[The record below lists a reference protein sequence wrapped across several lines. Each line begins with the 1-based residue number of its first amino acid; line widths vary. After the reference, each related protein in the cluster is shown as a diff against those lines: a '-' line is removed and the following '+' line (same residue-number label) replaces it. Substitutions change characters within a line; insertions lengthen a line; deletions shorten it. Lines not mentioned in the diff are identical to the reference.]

1 MKNDGNGTIS
11 ISGGAR
17 SRRVVFYRAFIDS
30 LPVLMGYSSMGF
42 AAGVLMGARADVPF
56 SPLWGFVTAA
66 AFVSGTLSFAI
77 VPLLAAGAPMPA
89 IALLTLAIN
98 FRYAFYGISMLSR
111 WKDVALFRKLF
122 LIHMLTD
129 ENYAL
134 ETSCR
139 IREPRLYAKYCTV
152 LSSLNLF
159 YWIFGVTSGC
169 IAVYA
174 LEKALSPEKIKAA
187 SQGIEFAMVAL
198 FLVIFTEQMKE
209 IFRRGK

>member
-1 MKNDGNGTIS
+1 MEIRRRGKIPLT
-11 ISGGAR
+11 GGEKG
-17 SRRVVFYRAFIDS
+17 RRAVFYRAFIDS

-42 AAGVLMGARADVPF
+42 AAGVLLGARGDVPF
-56 SPLWGFVTAA
+56 SPLWGFVTSA

-77 VPLLAAGAPMPA
+77 VPLLANGASITA

-98 FRYAFYGISMLSR
+98 FRYAFYGITMLSR
-111 WKDVALFRKLF
+111 WKNVSFFRKFF

-152 LSSLNLF
+152 LSLLNLS
-159 YWIFGVTSGC
+159 YWVFGVTSGC

-187 SQGIEFAMVAL
+187 SQGVEFAMVAL
-198 FLVIFTEQMKE
+198 FLVIFTEQMKG
-209 IFRRGK
+209 FFSRGK